1 MSNLDHVKQQLA
13 SNADVS
19 AEYIMKILGVTKPYA
34 YNLISKGRKELRM
47 VKQRD
52 GTWAHK
58 ARMATRDEKIVNPA
72 IYETVAVMTSNTSIA
87 DKLTPPADSAL
98 DVQVGG
104 GHYKDM
110 KIQPV
115 KFITENNLD
124 FLTGCII
131 KRICRWKHKDGLKD
145 LEKIKHEVD
154 LIIELN
160 GLK

>member
-1 MSNLDHVKQQLA
+1 MSNLDDVKRQLA

-34 YNLISKGRKELRM
+34 YNLLSKGRKELRM

-52 GTWAHK
+52 GKWTHK
-58 ARMATRDEKIVNPA
+58 IRMQSSNPVIV
-72 IYETVAVMTSNTSIA
+72 EQQ
-87 DKLTPPADSAL
+87 PPAVIPVPEPKPDSAL

-115 KFITENNLD
+115 EFITVNNLG
-124 FLTGCII
+124 FLEGCIV
-131 KRICRWKHKDGLKD
+131 KRICRWKEKDGLKD

-154 LIIELN
+154 LLIELN
-160 GLK
+160 KLK

>member
-1 MSNLDHVKQQLA
+1 MSNLDDVKKQLA

-19 AEYIMKILGVTKPYA
+19 AEYIVKILGVTKAYA
-34 YNLISKGRKELRM
+34 YALLSKGRKELRM

-52 GTWAHK
+52 GKWAHK
-58 ARMATRDEKIVNPA
+58 TRLQSSNPVIEEWQPPA
-72 IYETVAVMTSNTSIA
+72 IIPVPE
-87 DKLTPPADSAL
+87 PSAL

-115 KFITENNLD
+115 EFITANNLG
-124 FLTGCII
+124 FLEGCIV
-131 KRICRWKHKDGLKD
+131 KRICRWKDKDGLKD

-154 LIIELN
+154 LLIELN
-160 GLK
+160 KLK

>member
-1 MSNLDHVKQQLA
+1 MSNLSDVKKQLA

-19 AEYIMKILGVTKPYA
+19 AEYIVKILGVTKPYA
-34 YNLISKGRKELRM
+34 YALLSKGRKELGM
-47 VKQRD
+47 LKNRD
-52 GTWAHK
+52 GKWRHK
-58 ARMATRDEKIVNPA
+58 NRLQGVAEVNA
-72 IYETVAVMTSNTSIA
+72 IIEEWQ
-87 DKLTPPADSAL
+87 PPAMIPMPEPSAL

-104 GHYKDM
+104 GHYKNM

-131 KRICRWKHKDGLKD
+131 KRICRWKEKDGLKD

-160 GLK
+160 NLK